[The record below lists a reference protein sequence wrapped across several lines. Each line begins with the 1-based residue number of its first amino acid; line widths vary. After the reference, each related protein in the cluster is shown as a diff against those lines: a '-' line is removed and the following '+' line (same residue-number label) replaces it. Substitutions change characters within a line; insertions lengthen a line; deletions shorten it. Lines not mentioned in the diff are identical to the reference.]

1 MFCLELDQELF
12 TISESHVTAITL
24 LVAFVCLWPQVR
36 DAAHRCGASNQRL
49 HLSSGPAGE
58 RLHGWYTHATPLPF
72 FLLIQMKHYMA
83 FLRITMQAGYIIP
96 GFHFRRVKEAVQ
108 KGPCYQKK
116 GLLTTPD
123 PDHSSFL
130 RPGKKA
136 RSPPQHTAT
145 CLTLQ
150 RRDTTRAGLYLHGF
164 ESQGLFL
171 DS

>member
-1 MFCLELDQELF
+1 
-12 TISESHVTAITL
+12 
-24 LVAFVCLWPQVR
+24 
-36 DAAHRCGASNQRL
+36 
-49 HLSSGPAGE
+49 
-58 RLHGWYTHATPLPF
+58 
-72 FLLIQMKHYMA
+72 
-83 FLRITMQAGYIIP
+83 MQAGYIIH

-150 RRDTTRAGLYLHGF
+150 RQDTMRAGLYLHGF

-171 DS
+171 DSGHIESPEPRRTHKKAGTQFPRGLPRDGELAPGSMLGAQGGGLPG